1 MDMPKEFTAK
11 VMGEI
16 LAKGMSLSDVDLS
29 KTVESEAL
37 DALCKI
43 NDVLSMDTNQK
54 HKLEMVQEIVN
65 EYKIE

>member
-1 MDMPKEFTAK
+1 MDMPNEITAK

-43 NDVLSMDTNQK
+43 KNVLSLEENQNQK
-54 HKLEMVQEIVN
+54 LEKVQKIVD